1 MIFLMS
7 RHVLHLAHLSHCII
21 MWTSS
26 LLILLSHISIT
37 RFIAFCLNSS
47 FESVGRFLSVD
58 INVMSGSE
66 QRQFSEK
73 PTSLLLLLVL
83 GVLVQGAL
91 LDGSWESTWS

>member
-1 MIFLMS
+1 MS

-26 LLILLSHISIT
+26 LLILFSHISIT

-47 FESVGRFLSVD
+47 SESVGGFLSVD

-66 QRQFSEK
+66 QRQFSKK
-73 PTSLLLLLVL
+73 PTSLLLPPVLDTLVRE
-83 GVLVQGAL
+83 AL
-91 LDGSWESTWS
+91 LDGS

>member
-1 MIFLMS
+1 
-7 RHVLHLAHLSHCII
+7 

-26 LLILLSHISIT
+26 LLMLLSHISIT

-47 FESVGRFLSVD
+47 GESSWRLLSVD

-73 PTSLLLLLVL
+73 PTSLLHLTVL
-83 GVLVQGAL
+83 GVLEQEVL
-91 LDGSWESTWS
+91 LEGSWESKWF